1 MANGENN
8 EVVNPEEEL
17 DQEEKVE
24 ESSEENQSMFGFD
37 KPIGTLINTAG
48 TILTRSIFFPE
59 QEGFATKGFA
69 TAMAIA
75 L

>member
-24 ESSEENQSMFGFD
+24 ESSEENQSMNIVFGFD
-37 KPIGTLINTAG
+37 KPIATND
-48 TILTRSIFFPE
+48 PD
-59 QEGFATKGFA
+59 EGRQMNRRTEFKIIGK
-69 TAMAIA
+69 
-75 L
+75 